1 LISLGNTREMI
12 LRIIAVCFN
21 WSFENDSK
29 KKGSTLEEVL
39 ALEINSTEGH
49 EIYLRKINLF

>member
-1 LISLGNTREMI
+1 MEKHLRRFWNYRQTTLKDSLISLGNTREMI

-29 KKGSTLEEVL
+29 KKGSTLE
-39 ALEINSTEGH
+39 
-49 EIYLRKINLF
+49 